1 MRIKA
6 RYAIVALALA
16 FAAAAYGALGSVGD
30 NRGGARQRH
39 HATASAA
46 SVLRASGHV
55 RGLYPGA
62 RKGLHVKLRNR
73 SSRWVIVRAIRADVK
88 NGAPGC
94 SRDNL
99 STQPKE
105 LAYPRVP
112 PRKTR
117 RIGLRIRMWPGAP
130 DACQGVRFPLRFI
143 VRASR

>member
-6 RYAIVALALA
+6 RYGIVALALA
-16 FAAAAYGALGSVGD
+16 FAAAYGALASAGDDRRGAQQKHHGPGS
-30 NRGGARQRH
+30 
-39 HATASAA
+39 TASA
-46 SVLRASGHV
+46 LRASGHV

-105 LAYPRVP
+105 LAYPLVP

-130 DACQGVRFPLRFI
+130 DACQGVKFPLRFI
-143 VRASR
+143 VRATR